1 MVLSAL
7 FFIDLK
13 GKVLIS
19 RNYRGDVTRAQAERF
34 AQKVQETDPTEL
46 KPVFVDAGV
55 SYVYLQVIGSRAT
68 AVATRVMPTPVGC
81 IICRPSPPRSTIM
94 YTCWR

>member
-19 RNYRGDVTRAQAERF
+19 RNYRGDVSRAQAERF

-55 SYVYLQVIGSRAT
+55 SYVYLQVSWRRAI
-68 AVATRVMPTPVGC
+68 AVATC
-81 IICRPSPPRSTIM
+81 LHWLLRPLSPRSTIM
-94 YTCWR
+94 YTCLH

>member
-19 RNYRGDVTRAQAERF
+19 RNYRGDVSRAQAERF

-55 SYVYLQVIGSRAT
+55 SYVYLQVSWRRAIT
-68 AVATRVMPTPVGC
+68 VATCLRRL
-81 IICRPSPPRSTIM
+81 IRPHRPAAQQCVRACTDAAK
-94 YTCWR
+94 